1 MRKPRAADRP
11 CYFIILLWLRSGCF
25 AHRSSQTNNRSSPIV
40 TETPTKHCT
49 PLALALKL
57 VPSGCRQ
64 SMQLHCTK
72 GAELPVSA
80 SRTPPHCEGHSCL
93 LSAPQRWGDD
103 GNPPTL
109 PHSGHGVRYVA
120 PRGGYRLLS
129 PARECGG
136 EGECS
141 CEAGIRSN
149 KEGALRE

>member
-80 SRTPPHCEGHSCL
+80 SRTPPHCEGRRLLSASQRRWAMHCRLFHNVPSTCVFHTCAFHNTESESQWRSPAMATSLPRDGYCL
-93 LSAPQRWGDD
+93 LSL
-103 GNPPTL
+103 TL
-109 PHSGHGVRYVA
+109 PRT
-120 PRGGYRLLS
+120 R
-129 PARECGG
+129 
-136 EGECS
+136 
-141 CEAGIRSN
+141 I
-149 KEGALRE
+149 